1 MQKYEF
7 FRYKSTYFSKFC
19 VISYMKK
26 FFLII
31 SLMLFVAISQMR
43 AQDISP
49 QAEITTAKGDVVYH
63 SHEAPFAGSAPI
75 KVHFTSGSDDHDGYF
90 EWRFYKE
97 NVDEG
102 NLYLVRH
109 EENTDFTFTE
119 AGTHLVCLYASFS
132 DGNDKTSEPI
142 SITISTS
149 KLEFPNAFSP
159 NGDDYNEVYK
169 AKKDY
174 QSIVE
179 FKATI
184 YNRWGQKLFEWTDPA
199 EGWDGTFNGK
209 NVKEGVYY
217 VHVQAKGAD
226 GVKYNIKKDVN
237 LLRGFTET
245 TSGNR

>member
-31 SLMLFVAISQMR
+31 SLMLFVAIAQMR

-49 QAEITTAKGDVVYH
+49 VAEATTVKGDVEYYSSEV
-63 SHEAPFAGSAPI
+63 PFAGSAPL
-75 KVHFTSGSDDHDGYF
+75 KVHFTSGSEDHDGYF
-90 EWRFYKE
+90 EWRFYKDK
-97 NVDEG
+97 VAEG

-119 AGTHLVCLYASFS
+119 AGTHLICLYASFA
-132 DGNDKTSEPI
+132 DGNEKTSEPI

-149 KLEFPNAFSP
+149 KLDFPNAFSP
-159 NGDDYNEVYK
+159 NGDGYNDKYK

-184 YNRWGQKLFEWTDPA
+184 YNRWGQKLYEWTDIA
-199 EGWDGTFNGK
+199 DGWDGTFNGK
-209 NVKEGVYY
+209 DVKEGVYY

-226 GVKYNIKKDVN
+226 GVKYNIKRDVN
-237 LLRGFTET
+237 LLRKFTDT
-245 TSGNR
+245 TNK

>member
-1 MQKYEF
+1 ME
-7 FRYKSTYFSKFC
+7 
-19 VISYMKK
+19 
-26 FFLII
+26 
-31 SLMLFVAISQMR
+31 SL
-43 AQDISP
+43 
-49 QAEITTAKGDVVYH
+49 H
-63 SHEAPFAGSAPI
+63 
-75 KVHFTSGSDDHDGYF
+75 
-90 EWRFYKE
+90 KE
-97 NVDEG
+97 KVDEG

-119 AGTHLVCLYASFS
+119 AGTHLICLYASFS
-132 DGNDKTSEPI
+132 DGNEQISEPI

-159 NGDDYNEVYK
+159 NGDDYNEIYK

-209 NVKEGVYY
+209 SVKEGVYY

-237 LLRGFTET
+237 LLRGFTDT